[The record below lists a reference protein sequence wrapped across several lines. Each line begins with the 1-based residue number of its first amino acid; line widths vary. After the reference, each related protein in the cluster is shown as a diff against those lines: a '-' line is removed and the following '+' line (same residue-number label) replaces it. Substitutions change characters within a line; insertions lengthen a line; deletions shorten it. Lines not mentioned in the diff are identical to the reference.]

1 MVKTFLTA
9 VKNERELDNVQL
21 SPAHKNIVSDVAQS
35 LASVL
40 DMPIRSIRGF
50 YLLALK
56 EWQKEISMT
65 VKETE
70 SIFIT
75 KEEVRIK
82 QQAEILEHFKHRI
95 QRVLIL
101 RNKDHLIDDAIDI
114 SLQLYMNKYSGR

>member
-1 MVKTFLTA
+1 
-9 VKNERELDNVQL
+9 
-21 SPAHKNIVSDVAQS
+21 
-35 LASVL
+35 
-40 DMPIRSIRGF
+40 MPIRSISGF
-50 YLLALK
+50 YLLVLK

-70 SIFIT
+70 SKFST

>member
-9 VKNERELDNVQL
+9 VESEKELDNVQL
-21 SPAHKNIVSDVAQS
+21 SPAQKNIVSDVAQS
-35 LASVL
+35 LASML
-40 DMPIRSIRGF
+40 DMPITSIRGF

-70 SIFIT
+70 SKLST
-75 KEEVRIK
+75 EEEVRIK

-95 QRVLIL
+95 IRVLTL

>member
-9 VKNERELDNVQL
+9 VESEKELDNVQL
-21 SPAHKNIVSDVAQS
+21 SPAQKNIVSDVAQS
-35 LASVL
+35 LASML
-40 DMPIRSIRGF
+40 DMPITSIRGF

-70 SIFIT
+70 SKLST
-75 KEEVRIK
+75 EEEVRIK

-95 QRVLIL
+95 QRVLTL

>member
-9 VKNERELDNVQL
+9 VENERELDNVQL
-21 SPAHKNIVSDVAQS
+21 SPAQKNIVSDVAQS
-35 LASVL
+35 LASML
-40 DMPIRSIRGF
+40 DMPITSIRGF

-70 SIFIT
+70 SKLST
-75 KEEVRIK
+75 EEEVRIK

-95 QRVLIL
+95 QKVLTL